1 MQRILN
7 TCRIITIE
15 PFDTGYTRRFRP
27 TGSYSPVLGEN
38 ELVVG
43 SYDSKNYLFIH
54 RAGVLYSVSHDDF
67 SFDYISR
74 EIAAL
79 NTAFTGITIPSSYT
93 GSMPDD
99 DGVI

>member
-7 TCRIITIE
+7 TCRIISIE
-15 PFDTGYTRRFRP
+15 PLNSNYTRRFRP
-27 TGSYSPVLGEN
+27 TGSYSPALSLN

-43 SYDSKNYLFIH
+43 SYAGNSYLFIH

-67 SFDYISR
+67 SFDYISS

-79 NTAFTGITIPSSYT
+79 NTAFTGITIPSEYT